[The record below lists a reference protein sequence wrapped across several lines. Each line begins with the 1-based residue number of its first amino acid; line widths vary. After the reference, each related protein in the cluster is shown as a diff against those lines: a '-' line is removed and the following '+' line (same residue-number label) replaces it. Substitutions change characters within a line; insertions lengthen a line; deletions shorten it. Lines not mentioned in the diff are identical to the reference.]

1 MSTFSLFSLLDN
13 RSRPTPQRTSRG
25 NHYASII
32 DAWLVTWN
40 NEYLAWAS
48 IPIADWKADRLDI
61 LLFLSDQPVLI
72 DLRSHWGTSTT
83 PYAAAASD
91 WQEPAVS
98 VTGNLT
104 GNAIFTPNA
113 ATTELGQHATGI
125 STTNALAVS
134 GYLLKTQ
141 PITRAIQ
148 NGETALDPQIHI
160 RTIGESGVF
169 RVYTLF
175 SDRSRPTRTWTTHT
189 GYSARTRLHFN
200 NVRKWRSIRIY
211 VGRRKIFISYSR
223 TLSNQVNYAI
233 RHTTT

>member
-48 IPIADWKADRLDI
+48 IPIADWKADSLDI

-160 RTIGESGVF
+160 RTIGESGVCSGF
-169 RVYTLF
+169 TPFFLTDPDPLGRGRHTPVILREQDYTLTMSENGDLF
-175 SDRSRPTRTWTTHT
+175 EYTW
-189 GYSARTRLHFN
+189 GGVKYS
-200 NVRKWRSIRIY
+200 SPI
-211 VGRRKIFISYSR
+211 VG
-223 TLSNQVNYAI
+223 LWAI
-233 RHTTT
+233 R